1 MAEAVTRV
9 REAIGAVAAFR
20 SAAVV
25 PHLPKTRSGKV
36 LRSAIRRM
44 ADGEPCGVPP
54 TIEDP
59 AALAHAREALR
70 TIGYAIEGERHA
82 T

>member
-1 MAEAVTRV
+1 MRV
-9 REAIGAVAAFR
+9 RESIGPVAAFR
-20 SAAVV
+20 SAVV
-25 PHLPKTRSGKV
+25 VAQLPKTRSGKV
-36 LRSAIRRM
+36 LRSAIRRI

-59 AALAHAREALR
+59 AALALAREALR
-70 TIGYAIEGERHA
+70 TIGYAIEGGPHA